1 MRTGLFEKL
10 AKRISPPV
18 RVLRTGVTEIGK
30 LWDSV
35 FASIA
40 SMGKS
45 TMRAVV
51 FKGPYKVEL
60 EERPIPQIQEP
71 TDIIVK
77 VKYTA
82 LCGR

>member
-1 MRTGLFEKL
+1 M
-10 AKRISPPV
+10 
-18 RVLRTGVTEIGK
+18 
-30 LWDSV
+30 
-35 FASIA
+35 A
-40 SMGKS
+40 SMEQN

-60 EERPIPQIQEP
+60 EERPIPRIQEP